1 MMIRLYRDADLP
13 AVLDI
18 YAKSKLDEFAYE
30 DQQFELLPLDQDPK
44 RYTSLITS
52 QISVYEEEKMLAY
65 AAQDGADLRS
75 LFVHPQGRGKGIG
88 RTLMQHM
95 LEKAEGEATLYVAKS
110 NLPAKRLYEQFG
122 FVITSEFMTD
132 YNGIPIL
139 ANKMVRKAEG

>member
-1 MMIRLYRDADLP
+1 MTIRSYRETDFP

-18 YAKSKLDEFAYE
+18 YAASKLDELIYE
-30 DQQFELLPLDQDPK
+30 DQRFQLLPLDQDLKRLEGFRNSRVFVFEQDGLKTYAALDQSEITALFIHPK
-44 RYTSLITS
+44 R
-52 QISVYEEEKMLAY
+52 
-65 AAQDGADLRS
+65 
-75 LFVHPQGRGKGIG
+75 RGTGIG

-95 LEKAEGEATLYVAKS
+95 LERAEGEATLYVAKS

-139 ANKMVRKAEG
+139 ANKMVRKA